1 MILKENDFFV
11 GLWNAFLVSGLFY
24 ASLLYTYL
32 LFLR

>member
-11 GLWNAFLVSGLFY
+11 GLCNAILVSGLFY
-24 ASLLYTYL
+24 TFLLYMYF